1 MFGREA
7 TDFGHEANRSPRRR
21 ADHCVK
27 AVAAMS
33 LNRVI
38 GRDGQIPWHLPE
50 DFRWFKELTMGGI
63 VLMGR
68 KTFASLPKPLPNRT
82 NVVFTRAPRLLA
94 KEPEFL
100 AKAGGRVL
108 VGHWAAR
115 LRKEAYQLGF
125 ERLASR
131 DVWLVRSPLR
141 WLRALEKYQPKREV
155 FVIGGAQ
162 IYQRL
167 LPHCTD
173 LFLSVVFRDV
183 DGDAVFPHFEHLF
196 APDYEVVRK
205 SADFEVRHFRR
216 LPD

>member
-1 MFGREA
+1 
-7 TDFGHEANRSPRRR
+7 
-21 ADHCVK
+21 
-27 AVAAMS
+27 MS
-33 LNRVI
+33 LNGVI
-38 GRDGQIPWHLPE
+38 GRGGEIPWHLPE

-68 KTFASLPKPLPNRT
+68 KTFASLPKPLPNRS

-94 KEPEFL
+94 RDPAFL

-131 DVWLVRSPLR
+131 EVWLVRSPLR
-141 WLRALEKYQPKREV
+141 WLRALEKHQPKREV

-162 IYQRL
+162 IYERF

-173 LFLSVVFRDV
+173 LFLSVVLREV
-183 DGDAVFPHFEHLF
+183 EGDAVFPPFEHLF
-196 APDYEVVRK
+196 GTEYEVVRK
-205 SADFEVRHFRR
+205 TADFEVRHFRR
-216 LPD
+216 LAD